1 MDKQYSHFSL
11 EPYQEQEVGDD
22 YNNYD
27 DMQSVDSIEPTP
39 TPKIQQKPKLT
50 KKGEI
55 DKRSING
62 KLSIKKAQLARK
74 IKLQE
79 PKPEQDELVI
89 FKTGRGPNKPKAKF
103 IEQPQQPQQQYYQN
117 YQNAMSVPIHGYPGS
132 NDPSVLLQLQ
142 ELKFHQHQLLQEQ
155 EKLKNK
161 IKQKKSS
168 VGGQQQQQPIVE
180 DEYTIP
186 EIQSKRAPVPR
197 PQGISVVE
205 EQQGVPKEDIVIQS
219 TKDYQKQKRIDQ
231 LKRKLTIY

>member
-27 DMQSVDSIEPTP
+27 DMQSVDSLEP

-62 KLSIKKAQLARK
+62 KLSIRKAQLARK

-103 IEQPQQPQQQYYQN
+103 IEQQQQPQQPQQQYYQN

-161 IKQKKSS
+161 IKQKKS
-168 VGGQQQQQPIVE
+168 QKQQQQPIVE
-180 DEYTIP
+180 DEYTVP

-205 EQQGVPKEDIVIQS
+205 EQPPPKEDIVIQS